1 MSTQRGKRDC
11 GQTDIPLLQVFIDA
25 VDSYLAGAELMY
37 LCFNRIEI
45 DFFFILIPKKKKL
58 IKQLAYLTHS
68 NRLEDIIKYRVAYM
82 LFIYREIRNV
92 FYRRYFA

>member
-45 DFFFILIPKKKKL
+45 DFFFYLNSEKEE
-58 IKQLAYLTHS
+58 AY
-68 NRLEDIIKYRVAYM
+68 
-82 LFIYREIRNV
+82 
-92 FYRRYFA
+92 